1 MHHAVQHQRNSP
13 NAFVYSINHMQQV
26 RLKASTVYILE
37 TENSQSEGF
46 VSYFSSINENKQK
59 PRANRG
65 RTESAWRTSLPRAV
79 KHLKIQ
85 ILHIFTCLGPLLA
98 VSLKYIQIQW
108 ALRKY
113 LHFYKAVIKQNN
125 ASHSNSANLLSQTLI
140 C

>member
-1 MHHAVQHQRNSP
+1 M
-13 NAFVYSINHMQQV
+13 

-37 TENSQSEGF
+37 TETSQSEGF
-46 VSYFSSINENKQK
+46 VSYFSSTNENKQK

-65 RTESAWRTSLPRAV
+65 RAESAWRTSFPSTV

-85 ILHIFTCLGPLLA
+85 ILHTFTCLGPLLA
-98 VSLKYIQIQW
+98 LSLKHTPIQQ
-108 ALRKY
+108 ALCKY

-125 ASHSNSANLLSQTLI
+125 ASHSDSANLLSQALI

>member
-1 MHHAVQHQRNSP
+1 M
-13 NAFVYSINHMQQV
+13 
-26 RLKASTVYILE
+26 RLKASTVYIVE
-37 TENSQSEGF
+37 TETSQSEGF
-46 VSYFSSINENKQK
+46 VSYLSSINENKQK

-65 RTESAWRTSLPRAV
+65 RAESAWRTSLPRTV

-108 ALRKY
+108 ALCKY